1 MFCQGNVLVDFC
13 TIVFF
18 DTLQISR
25 GYICIKSLMS
35 PLFQIPECATAH
47 FSTSDVAYPPFLH
60 SNLQRLCSRDHL
72 SFVPIVFAICEMVEY
87 IWEKNIKS

>member
-1 MFCQGNVLVDFC
+1 
-13 TIVFF
+13 
-18 DTLQISR
+18 
-25 GYICIKSLMS
+25 MS

-87 IWEKNIKS
+87 IWEKNIKSWIRNTEILVIVKVIVV